1 MVTRIIAGLGAAA
14 AAALMLAPAAQAD
27 EQSYIDYVRS
37 HGGSIYPDANL
48 ISGGWDI
55 CAKLQAG
62 QSIESVR
69 QSIWGVVPDA
79 AVYGAPLELCP
90 GAAH

>member
-1 MVTRIIAGLGAAA
+1 MKVLAGSLLAAGLLIAA
-14 AAALMLAPAAQAD
+14 APAASAD

-37 HGGSIYPDANL
+37 HDATWYPDANL

-55 CAKLQAG
+55 CARLNAG
-62 QSIESVR
+62 QSIESIR
-69 QSIWGVVPDA
+69 QSLWGGIPDS

-90 GAAH
+90 K